1 MTPDTFKRVLD
12 WSPDDEDGA
21 RRGGGVGNGCA
32 VTDWR
37 GGDHMKMRPA
47 PWPEIMTAQR
57 LAWHHGAD
65 EAYARLYG
73 PKASAA

>member
-1 MTPDTFKRVLD
+1 MTPDTFKRVLA
-12 WSPDDEDGA
+12 WSPKDEQLRADLVLDAHLHGKGA
-21 RRGGGVGNGCA
+21 
-32 VTDWR
+32 WIPQ
-37 GGDHMKMRPA
+37 RPA

-73 PKASAA
+73 PKARAA

>member
-1 MTPDTFKRVLD
+1 MTPDTFKRVLA
-12 WSPDDEDGA
+12 WSPDDEEADVHSHA
-21 RRGGGVGNGCA
+21 TEACKR
-32 VTDWR
+32 
-37 GGDHMKMRPA
+37 RPA

-73 PKASAA
+73 PKARAA